1 MPGSVV
7 PGKGS
12 KLGDQSGLGAREGRQ
27 PPGKVVPGRVVPG
40 KVVPGKVVPGRVV
53 PGNVVPGNVVPGN
66 VVPGNV
72 VPGRVVFRLSER
84 HSEGWYRCCLQP
96 RTATATTIIPTRE
109 ISLRF

>member
-66 VVPGNV
+66 VVPG
-72 VPGRVVFRLSER
+72 RVVFRLSER

>member
-1 MPGSVV
+1 M

-12 KLGDQSGLGAREGRQ
+12 KLGDQSRLGAREGRQ
-27 PPGKVVPGRVVPG
+27 PPGNVVPGN
-40 KVVPGKVVPGRVV
+40 VVPGKVVPGRVV

-66 VVPGNV
+66 VVPGRV

-96 RTATATTIIPTRE
+96 RTANATTIIPTRE

>member
-1 MPGSVV
+1 M

-12 KLGDQSGLGAREGRQ
+12 KLGDQSRLGAREGRQ
-27 PPGKVVPGRVVPG
+27 PPGNVVPGNVVPG
-40 KVVPGKVVPGRVV
+40 NVVPGKVVPGRVV

-66 VVPGNV
+66 VVPGRV

-96 RTATATTIIPTRE
+96 RTANATTIIPTRE